1 MTASLAGF
9 AISLTRHS
17 AIGALFS
24 FSIAAALWSNSA
36 LFHSGV
42 LAHDFWAVFAD
53 SMTPLTSPWVQ
64 AVWVYG
70 KKVDQQYSIRWKQK
84 LTSLKRKLKNNNNF
98 LKKKSQYHIIVLL
111 LPILLNCINK
121 TVKSTW
127 WHRWV
132 FSFSVNYYNNNNN
145 WDGTDKVLMGW
156 GQKGID
162 IILCSRLLG
171 TLDLEMGLPG
181 GGIDDGN
188 RFSRRGFA
196 PLAIC
201 IVVEDIT
208 IYDLCKN
215 ATPCHFWAKWILI
228 LGLDFR

>member
-24 FSIAAALWSNSA
+24 FSTAAALWSNSA

-70 KKVDQQYSIRWKQK
+70 KKVDQQYSIWWKQK

-98 LKKKSQYHIIVLL
+98 FKKKSQYHIIVLL

-132 FSFSVNYYNNNNN
+132 FFIFCQLLQQQQQLRWYRQGF
-145 WDGTDKVLMGW
+145 DGVGA
-156 GQKGID
+156 KGYWHYI
-162 IILCSRLLG
+162 
-171 TLDLEMGLPG
+171 M
-181 GGIDDGN
+181 
-188 RFSRRGFA
+188 F
-196 PLAIC
+196 
-201 IVVEDIT
+201 
-208 IYDLCKN
+208 
-215 ATPCHFWAKWILI
+215 
-228 LGLDFR
+228 